1 MSNACS
7 LDGCTVGETGRCA
20 LEKDPV
26 TCSNR
31 VIEIGALKRLMSSN
45 DGPEDA
51 EGAEIGAAVLI
62 APIEAPS
69 FPSST
74 TLGSEDI
81 DEMMA
86 SRYVTVVGIL
96 GDPDSGKTACLA
108 SLYLLVSQG
117 KLDGWSFADSR
128 SLMGFE
134 DIARGARRW
143 NDGNPPQ
150 QMTVHTKMSDDR
162 QPGFLHLRMKKND
175 GERHI
180 DLALPD
186 LPGEWTKDLVRT
198 SRSDRFQFL
207 RSADILWVMVD
218 GRTLID
224 MQRRQGVVSR
234 LGQLG
239 GRLRALFDN
248 AIMPQLLIVTTHLDE
263 GAVPEE
269 TLTKLHSELAK
280 HKVFAKVVSVA
291 SFSANPDIKPGQG
304 LAALIDASVTPHC
317 APPLF
322 WPSKPL
328 QADARA
334 FLRYRGLQ

>member
-1 MSNACS
+1 M
-7 LDGCTVGETGRCA
+7 
-20 LEKDPV
+20 
-26 TCSNR
+26 CSNR
-31 VIEIGALKRLMSSN
+31 VIEIGALKRLTSSD
-45 DGPEDA
+45 DGPENV
-51 EGAEIGAAVLI
+51 EGADIGAAVLD
-62 APIEAPS
+62 APSEAPS

-74 TLGSEDI
+74 TLGSKEI

-117 KLDGWSFADSR
+117 RLSGWSFADSR
-128 SLMGFE
+128 SLMGLE

-143 NDGNPPQ
+143 NDGDPPQ
-150 QMTVHTKMSDDR
+150 QMTVHTKMADDR
-162 QPGFLHLRMKKND
+162 QPGFLHLRMKQND

-224 MQRRQGVVSR
+224 VQRRQGVVSR

-248 AIMPQLLIVTTHLDE
+248 AMPMPQLLIVTTHLDE
-263 GAVPEE
+263 GAVPEA
-269 TLTKLHSELAK
+269 TLMKLHSELAK
-280 HKVFAKVVSVA
+280 HKVSAKVMSVA
-291 SFSANPDIKPGQG
+291 SFSANPDIEPGQG
-304 LAALIDASVTPHC
+304 LAALVDASVAPHRT
-317 APPLF
+317 PPLF
-322 WPSKPL
+322 WPSKPP
-328 QADARA
+328 QADTRA
-334 FLRYRGLQ
+334 FLSYRRLQ

>member
-1 MSNACS
+1 MSTACS

-20 LEKDPV
+20 LEKDPE

-31 VIEIGALKRLMSSN
+31 VIDINALIRQTSGDNGS
-45 DGPEDA
+45 
-51 EGAEIGAAVLI
+51 EGAGSAEVGAAVLD
-62 APIEAPS
+62 APSEAPS

-74 TLGSEDI
+74 TLGTADI
-81 DEMMA
+81 DQMMT

-117 KLDGWSFADSR
+117 RLSGWSFADSR
-128 SLMGFE
+128 SLMGLE

-143 NDGNPPQ
+143 NEGNPPQ
-150 QMTVHTKMSDDR
+150 QMTVHTKMADDR
-162 QPGFLHLRMKKND
+162 QPGFLHLRMKQND

-207 RSADILWVMVD
+207 RSADVLWVMVD

-224 MQRRQGVVSR
+224 VQRRQGVLSR
-234 LGQLG
+234 LGQLA
-239 GRLRALFDN
+239 GRLQALFKN
-248 AIMPQLLIVTTHLDE
+248 EMPQLLIVTTHRDE
-263 GAVPEE
+263 GVVPEA
-269 TLTKLHSELAK
+269 TLAKLHGELAK
-280 HKVFAKVVSVA
+280 HKVSAKVMSVA
-291 SFSANPDIKPGQG
+291 SFSAKPDVKPGQG
-304 LAALIDASVTPHC
+304 LAELVDASVTPHR
-317 APPLF
+317 APPVF
-322 WPSKPL
+322 WPSTPP
-328 QADARA
+328 QADTRA
-334 FLRYRGLQ
+334 FLSYRRLQ